1 MALGADRRDVV
12 MLVFRQGGIL
22 IGAGVIVGLLAAV
35 AATRILGS
43 ILFGVTPTDPLTF
56 TAVTA
61 LLLTVALVACWLP
74 AKQATRIAPM
84 DVLKGT

>member
-1 MALGADRRDVV
+1 

>member
-1 MALGADRRDVV
+1 MRVGV
-12 MLVFRQGGIL
+12 
-22 IGAGVIVGLLAAV
+22 GVIVGLLGAV
-35 AATRILGS
+35 AATRILGN
-43 ILFGVTPTDPLTF
+43 ILFGVTPADPLTF

-74 AKQATRIAPM
+74 ARQATRIAPM